1 MRSAE
6 SEPTVSA
13 TIQPAESADSQ
24 FEVAR
29 RELRLALIQAIARRV
44 GKSLGVAGG
53 GMGAV
58 GDGRGG
64 AGIPRWTALQR
75 DFTEASYTVLRPRGM
90 PNPEIRLMMTE
101 IEVRRE
107 IFHLI
112 TEYRKGYSFAE
123 PRIVKDEDAD
133 ELSWQLFYRMKAKDL
148 LKVDKVDD
156 D

>member
-1 MRSAE
+1 MPLE
-6 SEPTVSA
+6 MVEGEPGYLSGPPFNA
-13 TIQPAESADSQ
+13 T
-24 FEVAR
+24 
-29 RELRLALIQAIARRV
+29 L
-44 GKSLGVAGG
+44 
-53 GMGAV
+53 
-58 GDGRGG
+58 
-64 AGIPRWTALQR
+64 
-75 DFTEASYTVLRPRGM
+75 TEASYTVLRPRGL

-112 TEYRKGYSFAE
+112 TECRKGYSFSG

-148 LKVDKVDD
+148 LKVEKVDD